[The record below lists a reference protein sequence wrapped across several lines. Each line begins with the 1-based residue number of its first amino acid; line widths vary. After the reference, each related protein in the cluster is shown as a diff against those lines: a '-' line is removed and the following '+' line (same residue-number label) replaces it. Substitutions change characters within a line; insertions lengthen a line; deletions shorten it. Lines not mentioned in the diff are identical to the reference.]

1 MTDSEKI
8 EALKEAIV
16 AVLEKDVGDIN
27 QDTKFETLGVDSL
40 DAIELQMWLEDNKG
54 IRTLDP
60 KGAIKTVGDFLNLI
74 P

>member
-8 EALKEAIV
+8 EALKEAIQ
-16 AVLEKDVGDIN
+16 AVLEKDVGDIT
-27 QDTKFETLGVDSL
+27 QESKFETLGVDSL

-54 IRTLDP
+54 VKTLDP

>member
-8 EALKEAIV
+8 EALKEAIR
-16 AVLEKDVGDIN
+16 AVLEKDVGEITEDS
-27 QDTKFETLGVDSL
+27 KFETLGVDSL
-40 DAIELQMWLEDNKG
+40 DAIELQMWLEDNKA

-60 KGAIKTVGDFLNLI
+60 KGAIKTVGDFLKLI

>member
-8 EALKEAIV
+8 EALKEAIR
-16 AVLEKDVGDIN
+16 AVLEKDVGDIT
-27 QDTKFETLGVDSL
+27 QESKFETLGVDSL

-54 IRTLDP
+54 VKTLDP

>member
-8 EALKEAIV
+8 QALKEAIQ
-16 AVLEKDVGDIN
+16 ATLDKDVGNIDEN
-27 QDTKFETLGVDSL
+27 TKFADLEIDSL

-54 IRTLDP
+54 IKTLDP
-60 KGAIKTVGDFLNLI
+60 KGAIKTVGDFLKLI